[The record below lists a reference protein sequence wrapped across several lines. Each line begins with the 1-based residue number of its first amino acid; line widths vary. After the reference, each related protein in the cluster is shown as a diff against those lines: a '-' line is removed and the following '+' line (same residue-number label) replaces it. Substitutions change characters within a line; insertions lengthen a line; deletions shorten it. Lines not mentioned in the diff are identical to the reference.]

1 MNSNGFGLCSLE
13 SQGSVGG
20 EWLGGWVEQGE
31 QGAGDTDSYLFFL
44 QIFIEPLSMYQAHSR
59 RVTQR
64 SFEVCARNH

>member
-1 MNSNGFGLCSLE
+1 M
-13 SQGSVGG
+13 GG